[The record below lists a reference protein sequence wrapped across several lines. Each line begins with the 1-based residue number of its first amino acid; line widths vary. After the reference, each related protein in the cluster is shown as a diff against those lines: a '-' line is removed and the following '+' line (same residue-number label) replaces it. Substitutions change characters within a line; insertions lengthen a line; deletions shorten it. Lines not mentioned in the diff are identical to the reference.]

1 MRTHAVSVGLIAS
14 ALLLG
19 AATAAGAAQ
28 TPPIPAAQGWI
39 GIWYKV
45 QEPRAPTAATEG
57 AVMVV
62 LAVQAASPAEHAGL
76 EAGDTVLRIND
87 QTVSAVEMK
96 RFAETLRPGA
106 NVRFA
111 LRRGGRTQTVTV
123 VAGQP
128 SDVAVFFPS
137 LKFSQEIVIRIDSV
151 REAVLKSLDSV
162 RANLRSVRFEFG
174 ADSAEF
180 ARVAQEVQRMRAEQE
195 AQRMRLEQETR
206 RVAREAQQVRGER
219 PVTVT
224 APVAAPQPFVPPDVL
239 GQRVV
244 AGAQLTAL
252 NPALAEYFGVPRGI
266 LVTEVM
272 RGTPA
277 AAAGLVAGDV
287 ITAVGPMEVASV
299 SDLRTALIRM
309 AAPAIMTV
317 FRKGRALDIRM
328 PE

>member
-1 MRTHAVSVGLIAS
+1 MRTHGVKVGLIIS

-19 AATAAGAAQ
+19 AATGAGAQ
-28 TPPIPAAQGWI
+28 TPPSPPEQGWI
-39 GIWYKV
+39 GIWYEV
-45 QEPRAPTAATEG
+45 LEPRAPAAATEG

-62 LAVQAASPAEHAGL
+62 LAVQVASPAERAGL
-76 EAGDTVLRIND
+76 AVGDTVLRIND
-87 QTVSAVEMK
+87 QRVSAVQMK
-96 RFAETLRPGA
+96 RFAETLRPGD
-106 NVRFA
+106 NVRLA
-111 LRRGGRTQTVTV
+111 LRRDGRNRTVTV

-128 SDVAVFFPS
+128 IEGAVFFPS
-137 LKFSQEIVIRIDSV
+137 AKFSQEMVIRIDSV

-174 ADSAEF
+174 TDSAEF
-180 ARVAQEVQRMRAEQE
+180 ARLVQEVQRMRAEQG
-195 AQRMRLEQETR
+195 AQRIRIEQEAE
-206 RVAREAQQVRGER
+206 RVAREAQRTRAER
-219 PVTVT
+219 PVSVG
-224 APVAAPQPFVPPDVL
+224 APVAAPQPFVPPVVL

-252 NPALAEYFGVPRGI
+252 NAELAEYFGVRRGV

-287 ITAVGPMEVASV
+287 ITAVEQVEIASV
-299 SDLRTALIRM
+299 SDLRAALVRVD
-309 AAPAIMTV
+309 APAVVTV
-317 FRKGRALDIRM
+317 IRKGRALQLRM

>member
-1 MRTHAVSVGLIAS
+1 MKVGLIMS
-14 ALLLG
+14 GLLLG
-19 AATAAGAAQ
+19 AATVARAAQ
-28 TPPIPAAQGWI
+28 TPPIPAQQGWI
-39 GIWYKV
+39 GIWYEV
-45 QEPRAPTAATEG
+45 LEPRAPAAATEG

-62 LAVQAASPAEHAGL
+62 LAVQVASPAERAGL

-87 QTVSAVEMK
+87 QSVSAVQMK
-96 RFAETLRPGA
+96 RFAETLRPGD
-106 NVRFA
+106 NVRLA
-111 LRRGGRTQTVTV
+111 LRRDGRNRTVTV

-128 SDVAVFFPS
+128 TDVAVFFPGA
-137 LKFSQEIVIRIDSV
+137 KFSQEMVIRIDSV

-180 ARVAQEVQRMRAEQE
+180 ARLVQELQRMRAEQE
-195 AQRMRLEQETR
+195 AQRIRIEQEAQ
-206 RVAREAQQVRGER
+206 RVAREAQQARAER
-219 PVTVT
+219 AVAVA

-244 AGAQLTAL
+244 AGAQVTAL
-252 NPALAEYFGVPRGI
+252 NPELAEYFGVRRGI

-287 ITAVGPMEVASV
+287 ITAVGQVEVASV
-299 SDLRTALIRM
+299 SDLRTALVRM
-309 AAPAIMTV
+309 DAPAVVTV
-317 FRKGRALDIRM
+317 IRKGRALQVRM